1 MLRSEDV
8 MRKKDRHRLITRL
21 LSEQDIRKQEEFVEI
36 LKSKGISVTRSEERR
51 VGKECASMCRSRW
64 SP

>member
-21 LSEQDIRKQEEFVEI
+21 LSEQDIRK
-36 LKSKGISVTRSEERR
+36 
-51 VGKECASMCRSRW
+51 
-64 SP
+64 

>member
-1 MLRSEDV
+1 

-36 LKSKGISVTRSEERR
+36 LKQRNICYSSYDFQRYKGTETDQ
-51 VGKECASMCRSRW
+51 GTGLRW
-64 SP
+64 RLPL